1 MEPMAYRTAAITV
14 AAAISTSSAI
24 SLAQSE
30 PRYGPPPRRD
40 VITVEERGP
49 NPALLSGGAALFGL
63 PYAGSV
69 MIAAVSGSDADARL
83 YVPVVGPFLDLAA
96 RPSCGDYGCPP
107 GETASRVLLVGNG
120 ILQTIGVLQIAGA
133 LLFPETRRITRTLRV
148 APMLGGG
155 TVGLTASGA
164 F

>member
-1 MEPMAYRTAAITV
+1 MEPMACRAAAIAI
-14 AAAISTSSAI
+14 AAAISSSSAI
-24 SLAQSE
+24 SMAQPSH
-30 PRYGPPPRRD
+30 YGPPPRRD

-69 MIAAVSGSDADARL
+69 MIAAASGSDADARL
-83 YVPVVGPFLDLAA
+83 YIPVMGPFLALAA

-107 GETASRVLLVGNG
+107 GETASRVLLVGDG
-120 ILQTIGVLQIAGA
+120 ILQTVGVLQMAGA
-133 LLFPETRRITRTLRV
+133 LMFPETRRVTRTVRV
-148 APMLGGG
+148 APMIGAG
-155 TVGLTASGA
+155 TVGLTAAGA